1 MSVYRLR
8 SLCVEVYKAINN
20 LNPEFM
26 SNTFKVEENKR
37 LVNKRLVNKRLVN
50 KRLVRKQEKLN
61 IKTPEWKQI
70 TFGAKMNQKVNYL
83 LVLFFYHVFYKI
95 LHRLNT

>member
-8 SLCVEVYKAINN
+8 GLCVEVYKTINN

-37 LVNKRLVNKRLVN
+37 LV
-50 KRLVRKQEKLN
+50 RKQEQLN
-61 IKTPEWKQI
+61 LKTPEWKQI
-70 TFGAKMNQKVNYL
+70 TFDAKVNQKVNYL